1 MFESKFSAVSKGC
14 TCVNKVKQLHYTR
27 NVAPD
32 VPEVKKKTCTQFR
45 SAPCKEMGDLNHWL
59 SKYQS

>member
-1 MFESKFSAVSKGC
+1 MFESKSSAVSKGY

-32 VPEVKKKTCTQFR
+32 VLEVKQKKNMHTVSVC
-45 SAPCKEMGDLNHWL
+45 PI
-59 SKYQS
+59 